1 MILFKIIQ
9 IIIIISNPILFKA
22 IFKLNTSQYKTNAVR
37 KNKLDIKQLKQQ
49 HNLNHA
55 VVENKQGL

>member
-37 KNKLDIKQLKQQ
+37 KNKLDIKQLK
-49 HNLNHA
+49 
-55 VVENKQGL
+55 